1 MRVKRRAL
9 GKESK
14 CALGITVFDL
24 AMRNRTGT
32 FVVQQ
37 KSSPENTRGKTLQR
51 KLPEKLKDL
60 AIQSARCQVTYSSTP
75 GWSRPDWLIR
85 LLSLLLRE
93 SWQLDLPP
101 AP

>member
-1 MRVKRRAL
+1 
-9 GKESK
+9 
-14 CALGITVFDL
+14 
-24 AMRNRTGT
+24 MRNRTGT

-37 KSSPENTRGKTLQR
+37 KSSLESTRGKTLQR
-51 KLPEKLKDL
+51 TLPEKLKEL
-60 AIQSARCQVTYSSTP
+60 AIRLATCRTPWVTYSSTP
-75 GWSRPDWLIR
+75 GWSRLDWLIR